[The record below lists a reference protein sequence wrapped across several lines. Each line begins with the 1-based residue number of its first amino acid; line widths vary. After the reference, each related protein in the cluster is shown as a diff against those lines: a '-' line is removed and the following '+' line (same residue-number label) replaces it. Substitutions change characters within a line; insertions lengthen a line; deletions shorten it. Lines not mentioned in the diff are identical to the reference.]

1 MPPYSLVS
9 GIIKMLPPSFIPLTA
24 KAFTKLLSE
33 SDSKPIF
40 NAKPSFDI

>member
-1 MPPYSLVS
+1 MIPYSLVY
-9 GIIKMLPPSFIPLTA
+9 GIIKMLPPSLIPLTA

-33 SDSKPIF
+33 SDNKPIL